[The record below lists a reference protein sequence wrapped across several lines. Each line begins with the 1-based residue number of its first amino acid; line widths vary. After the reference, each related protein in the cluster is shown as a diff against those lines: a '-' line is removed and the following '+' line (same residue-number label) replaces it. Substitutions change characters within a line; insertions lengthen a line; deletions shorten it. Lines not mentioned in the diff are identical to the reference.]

1 MVERIVPSMEDC
13 APPVT
18 RPITLFTL
26 GGPLKVA
33 ASPAFS
39 PKRPKLWNRLPPTC
53 RPSSAPIA

>member
-1 MVERIVPSMEDC
+1 MAPSIAEG

-18 RPITLFTL
+18 RPITLLTL

-33 ASPAFS
+33 LSPRFS
-39 PKRPKLWNRLPPTC
+39 PKAPKLWNRLPPTC